1 MNFDFTIRAHGF
13 EKAAALE
20 AALKKLGIP
29 YEVTQSKSAVER
41 KTKVRRP
48 KMDKIK
54 VAAVVTSISKHPD
67 WTDEMIGRETGISR
81 NTVNRIRRGLHPLQ
95 KKDKKL
101 RVAA

>member
-29 YEVTQSKSAVER
+29 YEVTQSKAASER
-41 KTKVRRP
+41 KKVRRP
-48 KMDKIK
+48 KVDKIK
-54 VAAVVTSISKHPD
+54 VAAVVTCISKHPD
-67 WTDEMIGRETGISR
+67 WNDEMVGRETGISR

-101 RVAA
+101 RVVA